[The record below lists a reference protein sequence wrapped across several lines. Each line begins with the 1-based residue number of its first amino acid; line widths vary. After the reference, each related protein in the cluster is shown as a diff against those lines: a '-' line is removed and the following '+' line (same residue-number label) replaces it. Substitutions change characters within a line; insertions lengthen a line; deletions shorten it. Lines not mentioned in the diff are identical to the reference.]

1 MLRSLVLTSLLSAC
15 APDDDGSRYDTA
27 PDSGP
32 GAGDGSPDDGS
43 DPDGDTDADPD
54 GDTDGD
60 TDGGQSDPLTGA
72 WVSQGTD
79 LAPLFRNAFF
89 DYQRIES
96 DFEADGTYAVLV
108 TLNDGSS
115 VTLTGTWSSDTST
128 EPHGIVVAQTA
139 PEAVTSTGI
148 YQVQGDTLTYEIA
161 AESAGCTPPTPA
173 GGFGSSSCPGL
184 SAGDLTQT
192 YRAR

>member
-1 MLRSLVLTSLLSAC
+1 MLRALLLTSLLSAC
-15 APDDDGSRYDTA
+15 APDDDGSRYDTG

-32 GAGDGSPDDGS
+32 GPGNGNGDPDDG
-43 DPDGDTDADPD
+43 DHADTDADA
-54 GDTDGD
+54 DTDSGP
-60 TDGGQSDPLTGA
+60 TAPLVGA

-89 DYQRIES
+89 DYQRIDS

-108 TLNDGSS
+108 RLNDGSS

-128 EPHGIVVAQTA
+128 QPHGIVVVQTA

-148 YQVQGDTLTYEIA
+148 YRVQGDTLTYEIA
-161 AESAGCTPPTPA
+161 AESAGCTPPTPEA
-173 GGFGSSSCPGL
+173 GFGSSSCPSL

>member
-27 PDSGP
+27 PDTGP
-32 GAGDGSPDDGS
+32 RAGDGNPDDGS
-43 DPDGDTDADPD
+43 
-54 GDTDGD
+54 DTDGD
-60 TDGGQSDPLTGA
+60 TDAGTDGGPTDPLVGA

-89 DYQRIES
+89 DYQRIDS
-96 DFEADGTYAVLV
+96 DFETDGTYAVLV

-128 EPHGIVVAQTA
+128 QPHGIVVVQTA

-148 YQVQGDTLTYEIA
+148 YRVQGDTLTYEIA